1 MANIGVL
8 GAGTWGTALARML
21 AMNGHEVTMW
31 SALPQ
36 ELIELEKT
44 HKHKNLPGSTLPE
57 SICYTP
63 EISEICRGRDIL
75 LFAVPSPYVRTTA
88 RACLPYLDP
97 FQVIVDVAKGI
108 EAGSLM
114 TMSQVIQSEID
125 SQPGLQGVRVA
136 ALSGPTHAEEVALD
150 LPTAIVASSTDM
162 AAADKTQDIFM
173 NPNFRVYT
181 NSDVIGVELG
191 GAVKN
196 IIALACGMACG
207 LGYGDN
213 ARAALITRGAAEI
226 SRLAP
231 VCGGSA
237 GTIAG
242 LAGIGDLIVTC
253 TSVHSRN
260 FRAGVLLGQG
270 KSCDEAVKEVGMVV
284 EGLNALPG
292 VKALEA
298 KYKVEMPIVNM
309 VDAIVNGQVPVRDAV
324 DMLMGRRKTAEFQDH
339 VNFLKGG
346 KA

>member
-21 AMNGHEVTMW
+21 AVNGHNVTMW

-36 ELIELEKT
+36 ELIELKNT
-44 HKHKNLPGSTLPE
+44 RKHKNLPGCTLPE
-57 SICYTP
+57 SISYTP
-63 EISEICRGRDIL
+63 DLHEICQGRDIL

-88 RACLPYLDP
+88 RACLPHLAP

-114 TMSQVIQSEID
+114 TMSQVIQSEVD
-125 SQPGLQGVRVA
+125 SQPGLQGVRVV
-136 ALSGPTHAEEVALD
+136 ALSGPTHAAEVALE
-150 LPTAIVASSTDM
+150 LPTAIVASSEDM
-162 AAADKTQDIFM
+162 AAADKAQDIFM

-181 NSDVIGVELG
+181 NNDVIGVELG

-196 IIALACGMACG
+196 IIALGCGIACG

-260 FRAGVLLGQG
+260 FRAGALMGQG
-270 KSCDEAVKEVGMVV
+270 KTSEQAVAEVGMVV

-292 VKALEA
+292 VKALAA
-298 KYKVEMPIVNM
+298 KYHVEMPIVNM
-309 VDAIVNGQVPVRDAV
+309 VDAIVSGHVPVRDAV
-324 DMLMGRRKTAEFQDH
+324 DKLMGRRKTTEFSH
-339 VNFLKGG
+339 S
-346 KA
+346 

>member
-21 AMNGHEVTMW
+21 AVNGHNVTMW

-36 ELIELEKT
+36 ELIELKNT
-44 HKHKNLPGSTLPE
+44 RKHKNLPGCTLPE
-57 SICYTP
+57 SISYTP
-63 EISEICRGRDIL
+63 DIHEICQGRDIL

-88 RACLPYLDP
+88 RACLPHLAP

-114 TMSQVIQSEID
+114 TMSQVIQSEVD
-125 SQPGLQGVRVA
+125 SQPGLQGVRVV

-150 LPTAIVASSTDM
+150 LPTAIVASSEDM
-162 AAADKTQDIFM
+162 AAAEKAQDIFM

-181 NSDVIGVELG
+181 NNDVIGVELG

-196 IIALACGMACG
+196 IIALGCGIACG

-260 FRAGVLLGQG
+260 FRAGVLMGQG
-270 KSCDEAVKEVGMVV
+270 KTSEQAVAEVGMVV

-292 VKALEA
+292 VKALAA
-298 KYKVEMPIVNM
+298 KYHVEMPIVNM
-309 VDAIVNGQVPVRDAV
+309 VDAIVSGHVPVRDAV
-324 DMLMGRRKTAEFQDH
+324 DKLMGRRKTTEFFH
-339 VNFLKGG
+339 S
-346 KA
+346 

>member
-21 AMNGHEVTMW
+21 AVNGHNVTMW

-36 ELIELEKT
+36 ELIELKNT
-44 HKHKNLPGSTLPE
+44 RKHKNLPGCTLPE
-57 SICYTP
+57 SISYTP
-63 EISEICRGRDIL
+63 DIHEICQGRDIL

-88 RACLPYLDP
+88 RACLPHLAP

-114 TMSQVIQSEID
+114 TMSQVIQSEVD
-125 SQPGLQGVRVA
+125 SQPGLQGVRVV

-150 LPTAIVASSTDM
+150 LPTAIVASSADM
-162 AAADKTQDIFM
+162 AAAEKAQDIFM

-181 NSDVIGVELG
+181 NNDVIGVELG

-196 IIALACGMACG
+196 IIALGCGIACG

-260 FRAGVLLGQG
+260 FRAGVLMGQG
-270 KSCDEAVKEVGMVV
+270 KTSEQAVAEVGMVV

-292 VKALEA
+292 VKALAA
-298 KYKVEMPIVNM
+298 KYHVEMPIVNM
-309 VDAIVNGQVPVRDAV
+309 VDAIVSGHVPVRDAV
-324 DMLMGRRKTAEFQDH
+324 DKLMGRRKTTEFS
-339 VNFLKGG
+339 NS
-346 KA
+346 

>member
-21 AMNGHEVTMW
+21 AVNGHNVTMW

-36 ELIELEKT
+36 ELIELKNT
-44 HKHKNLPGSTLPE
+44 RKHKNLPGCTLPE
-57 SICYTP
+57 SISYTP
-63 EISEICRGRDIL
+63 DIHEICQGRDIL

-88 RACLPYLDP
+88 RSCLPHLAP

-114 TMSQVIQSEID
+114 TMSQVIQSEVD
-125 SQPGLQGVRVA
+125 SQPGLQGVRVV

-150 LPTAIVASSTDM
+150 LPTAIVASSADM
-162 AAADKTQDIFM
+162 AAAEKAQDIFM

-181 NSDVIGVELG
+181 NNDVIGVELG

-196 IIALACGMACG
+196 IIALGCGIACG

-231 VCGGSA
+231 VCGGSS

-260 FRAGVLLGQG
+260 FRAGVLMGQG
-270 KSCDEAVKEVGMVV
+270 KTSEQAVAEVGMVV

-292 VKALEA
+292 VKALAA
-298 KYKVEMPIVNM
+298 KYHVELPIVNM
-309 VDAIVNGQVPVRDAV
+309 VDAIVSGHVPVRDAV
-324 DMLMGRRKTAEFQDH
+324 DKLMGRRKTTEFSH
-339 VNFLKGG
+339 S
-346 KA
+346 

>member
-21 AMNGHEVTMW
+21 AVNGHNVTMW

-36 ELIELEKT
+36 DLIELKNT
-44 HKHKNLPGSTLPE
+44 RKHKNLPGCTLPE
-57 SICYTP
+57 SMAYTP
-63 EISEICRGRDIL
+63 DIHEICQGRDIL

-88 RACLPYLDP
+88 RACLPHLAP

-114 TMSQVIQSEID
+114 TMSQVIQSEVD
-125 SQPGLQGVRVA
+125 SQPGLQGVRVV

-150 LPTAIVASSTDM
+150 LPTAIVASSADM
-162 AAADKTQDIFM
+162 AAAEKAQDIFM

-181 NSDVIGVELG
+181 NNDVIGVELG

-196 IIALACGMACG
+196 IIALGCGIACG

-231 VCGGSA
+231 VCGGSS

-260 FRAGVLLGQG
+260 FRAGVLMGQG
-270 KSCDEAVKEVGMVV
+270 KTSEQAVAEVGMVV

-292 VKALEA
+292 VKALAA
-298 KYKVEMPIVNM
+298 KYHVEMPIVNM
-309 VDAIVNGQVPVRDAV
+309 VDAIVSGHVPVRDAV
-324 DMLMGRRKTAEFQDH
+324 DKLMGRRKTTEFSH
-339 VNFLKGG
+339 S
-346 KA
+346 

>member
-21 AMNGHEVTMW
+21 AVNGHNVTMW

-36 ELIELEKT
+36 ELIELKNT
-44 HKHKNLPGSTLPE
+44 RKHKNLPGCTLPE
-57 SICYTP
+57 SISYTP
-63 EISEICRGRDIL
+63 DIHEICQGRDIL

-88 RACLPYLDP
+88 RACLPHLAP

-114 TMSQVIQSEID
+114 TMSQVIQSEVD
-125 SQPGLQGVRVA
+125 SQPGLQGVRVV

-150 LPTAIVASSTDM
+150 LPTAIVASSEDM
-162 AAADKTQDIFM
+162 AAADKAQDIFM

-181 NSDVIGVELG
+181 NNDVIGVELG

-196 IIALACGMACG
+196 IIALGCGIACG

-260 FRAGVLLGQG
+260 FRAGVLMGQG
-270 KSCDEAVKEVGMVV
+270 KTSEQAVAEVGMVV

-292 VKALEA
+292 VKALAA
-298 KYKVEMPIVNM
+298 KYHVEMPIVNM
-309 VDAIVNGQVPVRDAV
+309 VDAIVSGHVPVRDAV
-324 DMLMGRRKTAEFQDH
+324 DMLMGRRKTTEFSH
-339 VNFLKGG
+339 S
-346 KA
+346 

>member
-21 AMNGHEVTMW
+21 AVNGHNVTMW

-36 ELIELEKT
+36 ELIELKNT
-44 HKHKNLPGSTLPE
+44 RKHKNLPGCTLSE
-57 SICYTP
+57 SISYTP
-63 EISEICRGRDIL
+63 DIHEICQGRDIL

-88 RACLPYLDP
+88 RACLPHLAP

-114 TMSQVIQSEID
+114 TMSQVIQSEVD
-125 SQPGLQGVRVA
+125 SQPGLQGVRVV

-150 LPTAIVASSTDM
+150 LPTAIVASSEDM
-162 AAADKTQDIFM
+162 AAADKAQDIFM

-181 NSDVIGVELG
+181 NNDVIGVELG

-196 IIALACGMACG
+196 IIALGCGIACG

-260 FRAGVLLGQG
+260 FRAGVLMGQG
-270 KSCDEAVKEVGMVV
+270 KTSEQAVAEVGMVV

-292 VKALEA
+292 VKALAA
-298 KYKVEMPIVNM
+298 KYHVEMPIVNM
-309 VDAIVNGQVPVRDAV
+309 VDAIVSGHVPVRDAV
-324 DMLMGRRKTAEFQDH
+324 DKLMGRCKTTEFSH
-339 VNFLKGG
+339 S
-346 KA
+346 

>member
-21 AMNGHEVTMW
+21 AVNGHNVTMW

-36 ELIELEKT
+36 ELIELKNT
-44 HKHKNLPGSTLPE
+44 RKHKNLPGCTLPE
-57 SICYTP
+57 SISYTP
-63 EISEICRGRDIL
+63 DIHEICQGRDIL

-88 RACLPYLDP
+88 RACLPHLAP

-114 TMSQVIQSEID
+114 TMSQVIQSEVD
-125 SQPGLQGVRVA
+125 SQPGLQGVRVV

-150 LPTAIVASSTDM
+150 LPTAIVASSEDM
-162 AAADKTQDIFM
+162 AAAEKAQDIFM

-181 NSDVIGVELG
+181 NNDVIGVELG

-196 IIALACGMACG
+196 IIALGCGIACG

-260 FRAGVLLGQG
+260 FRAGVLMGQG
-270 KSCDEAVKEVGMVV
+270 KTSEQAVAEVGMVV
-284 EGLNALPG
+284 EGINALPG
-292 VKALEA
+292 VKALAA
-298 KYKVEMPIVNM
+298 KYHVELPIVNM
-309 VDAIVNGQVPVRDAV
+309 VDAIVSGHVPVRDAV
-324 DMLMGRRKTAEFQDH
+324 DKLMGRRKTTEFSH
-339 VNFLKGG
+339 S
-346 KA
+346 

>member
-21 AMNGHEVTMW
+21 AVNGHNVTMW
-31 SALPQ
+31 STLPQ
-36 ELIELEKT
+36 ELIELKNT
-44 HKHKNLPGSTLPE
+44 RKHKNLPGCTLPE
-57 SICYTP
+57 SISYTP
-63 EISEICRGRDIL
+63 DIHEICQGRDIL

-88 RACLPYLDP
+88 RACLPHLAP

-114 TMSQVIQSEID
+114 TMSQVIQSEVD
-125 SQPGLQGVRVA
+125 SQPGLQGVRVV

-150 LPTAIVASSTDM
+150 LPTAIVASSEDM
-162 AAADKTQDIFM
+162 AAADKAQDIFM

-196 IIALACGMACG
+196 IIALGCGIACG

-260 FRAGVLLGQG
+260 FRAGVLMGQG
-270 KSCDEAVKEVGMVV
+270 KTSEQAVAEVGMVV

-292 VKALEA
+292 VKALAA
-298 KYKVEMPIVNM
+298 KYHVELPIVNM
-309 VDAIVNGQVPVRDAV
+309 VDAIVSGHVPVRDAV
-324 DMLMGRRKTAEFQDH
+324 DKLMGRRKTTEFSH
-339 VNFLKGG
+339 S
-346 KA
+346 

>member
-21 AMNGHEVTMW
+21 AVNGHNVTMW

-36 ELIELEKT
+36 ELIELKNT
-44 HKHKNLPGSTLPE
+44 RKHKNLPGSTLPE
-57 SICYTP
+57 SIAYTP
-63 EISEICRGRDIL
+63 DIHEICQGRDIL

-88 RACLPYLDP
+88 RACLPHLAP

-114 TMSQVIQSEID
+114 TMSQVIQSEVD
-125 SQPGLQGVRVA
+125 SQPGLQGVRVV

-150 LPTAIVASSTDM
+150 LPTAIVASSEDM
-162 AAADKTQDIFM
+162 AAADKAQDIFM

-181 NSDVIGVELG
+181 NNDVIGVELG

-196 IIALACGMACG
+196 IIALGCGIACG

-260 FRAGVLLGQG
+260 FRAGVLMGQG
-270 KSCDEAVKEVGMVV
+270 KTSEQAVAEVGMVV

-292 VKALEA
+292 VKALAA
-298 KYKVEMPIVNM
+298 KYHVEMPIVNM
-309 VDAIVNGQVPVRDAV
+309 VDAIVSGHVPVRDAV
-324 DMLMGRRKTAEFQDH
+324 DKLMGRRKTTEFSH
-339 VNFLKGG
+339 S
-346 KA
+346 

>member
-21 AMNGHEVTMW
+21 AVNGHNVTMW

-36 ELIELEKT
+36 ELIELKNT
-44 HKHKNLPGSTLPE
+44 RKHKNLPGSTLPE
-57 SICYTP
+57 SIAYTP
-63 EISEICRGRDIL
+63 DIHEICQGRDIL

-88 RACLPYLDP
+88 RACLPHLAP

-114 TMSQVIQSEID
+114 TMSQVIQSEVD
-125 SQPGLQGVRVA
+125 SQPGLQGVRVV

-150 LPTAIVASSTDM
+150 LPTAIVASSEDM
-162 AAADKTQDIFM
+162 AAAEKAQDIFM

-181 NSDVIGVELG
+181 NNDVIGVELG

-196 IIALACGMACG
+196 IIALGCGIACG

-231 VCGGSA
+231 VCGGSS

-260 FRAGVLLGQG
+260 FRAGVLMGQG
-270 KSCDEAVKEVGMVV
+270 KTSEQAVAEVGMVV

-292 VKALEA
+292 VKALAA
-298 KYKVEMPIVNM
+298 KYHVEMPIVNM
-309 VDAIVNGQVPVRDAV
+309 VDAIVSGHVPVRDAV
-324 DMLMGRRKTAEFQDH
+324 DMLMGRRKTTEFSH
-339 VNFLKGG
+339 S
-346 KA
+346 

>member
-21 AMNGHEVTMW
+21 AVNGHNVTMW

-36 ELIELEKT
+36 ELIELKNT
-44 HKHKNLPGSTLPE
+44 RKHKNLPGCTLPE
-57 SICYTP
+57 SISYTP
-63 EISEICRGRDIL
+63 DIHEICQGRDIL

-88 RACLPYLDP
+88 RACLPHLAP

-114 TMSQVIQSEID
+114 TMSQVIQSEVD
-125 SQPGLQGVRVA
+125 SQPGLQGVRVV

-150 LPTAIVASSTDM
+150 LPTAIVASSEDM
-162 AAADKTQDIFM
+162 AAAEKAQDIFM

-181 NSDVIGVELG
+181 NNDVIGVELG

-196 IIALACGMACG
+196 IIALGCGIACG

-260 FRAGVLLGQG
+260 FRAGVLMGQG
-270 KSCDEAVKEVGMVV
+270 KTSEQAVAEVGMVG

-292 VKALEA
+292 VKALAA
-298 KYKVEMPIVNM
+298 KYHVEMPIVNM
-309 VDAIVNGQVPVRDAV
+309 VDAIVSGHVPVRDAV
-324 DMLMGRRKTAEFQDH
+324 DKLMGRRKTTEFSH
-339 VNFLKGG
+339 S
-346 KA
+346 

>member
-21 AMNGHEVTMW
+21 AVNGHNVTMW

-36 ELIELEKT
+36 ELIELKNT
-44 HKHKNLPGSTLPE
+44 RKHKNLPGCTLPE
-57 SICYTP
+57 SIAYTP
-63 EISEICRGRDIL
+63 DIHEICQGRDIL

-88 RACLPYLDP
+88 RACLPHLAP

-114 TMSQVIQSEID
+114 TMSQVIQSEVD
-125 SQPGLQGVRVA
+125 SQPGLQGVRVV

-150 LPTAIVASSTDM
+150 LPTAIVASSEDM
-162 AAADKTQDIFM
+162 AAADKAQDIFM

-181 NSDVIGVELG
+181 NNDVIGVELG

-196 IIALACGMACG
+196 IIALGCGIACG

-253 TSVHSRN
+253 TSIHSRN
-260 FRAGVLLGQG
+260 FRAGVLMGQG
-270 KSCDEAVKEVGMVV
+270 KTSEQAVAEVGMVV

-292 VKALEA
+292 VKALAA
-298 KYKVEMPIVNM
+298 KYHVELPIVNM
-309 VDAIVNGQVPVRDAV
+309 VDAIVSGHVPVRDAV
-324 DMLMGRRKTAEFQDH
+324 DMLMGRRKTTEFSH
-339 VNFLKGG
+339 S
-346 KA
+346 

>member
-21 AMNGHEVTMW
+21 AVNGHNVTMW

-36 ELIELEKT
+36 ELIELKNT
-44 HKHKNLPGSTLPE
+44 RKHKNLPGSTLPE
-57 SICYTP
+57 SISYTP
-63 EISEICRGRDIL
+63 DIHEICQGRDIL

-88 RACLPYLDP
+88 RACLPHLAP

-114 TMSQVIQSEID
+114 TMSQVIQSEVD
-125 SQPGLQGVRVA
+125 SQPGLQGVRVV

-150 LPTAIVASSTDM
+150 LPTAIVASSEDM
-162 AAADKTQDIFM
+162 AAAEKAQDIFM

-181 NSDVIGVELG
+181 NNDVIGVELG

-196 IIALACGMACG
+196 IIALGCGIACG

-260 FRAGVLLGQG
+260 FRAGVLMGQG
-270 KSCDEAVKEVGMVV
+270 KTSEQAVAEVGMVV

-292 VKALEA
+292 VKALAA
-298 KYKVEMPIVNM
+298 KYHVELPIVNM
-309 VDAIVNGQVPVRDAV
+309 VDAIVSGHVPVRDAV
-324 DMLMGRRKTAEFQDH
+324 DKLMGRRKTTEFSH
-339 VNFLKGG
+339 S
-346 KA
+346 

>member
-21 AMNGHEVTMW
+21 AVNGHNVTMW

-36 ELIELEKT
+36 ELIELKNT
-44 HKHKNLPGSTLPE
+44 RKHKNLPGCTLPE
-57 SICYTP
+57 SISYTP
-63 EISEICRGRDIL
+63 DIHEICQGRDIL

-88 RACLPYLDP
+88 RACLPHLAP

-114 TMSQVIQSEID
+114 TMSQVIQSEVD
-125 SQPGLQGVRVA
+125 SQPGLQGVRVV

-150 LPTAIVASSTDM
+150 LPTAIVASSADM
-162 AAADKTQDIFM
+162 AAAEKAQDIFM

-181 NSDVIGVELG
+181 NNDVIGVELG

-196 IIALACGMACG
+196 IIALGCGIACG

-260 FRAGVLLGQG
+260 FRAGVLMGQG
-270 KSCDEAVKEVGMVV
+270 KTSEQAVAEVGMVV

-292 VKALEA
+292 VKALAA
-298 KYKVEMPIVNM
+298 KYHVEMPIVNM
-309 VDAIVNGQVPVRDAV
+309 VDAIVSGHVPVRDAV
-324 DMLMGRRKTAEFQDH
+324 DMLMGRRKTTEFSH
-339 VNFLKGG
+339 S
-346 KA
+346 

>member
-21 AMNGHEVTMW
+21 AVNGHNVTMW

-36 ELIELEKT
+36 ELIELKNT
-44 HKHKNLPGSTLPE
+44 RKHKNLPGCTLPE
-57 SICYTP
+57 SISYTP
-63 EISEICRGRDIL
+63 DIHEICQGRDIL

-88 RACLPYLDP
+88 RACLPHLAP

-114 TMSQVIQSEID
+114 TMSQVIQSEVD
-125 SQPGLQGVRVA
+125 SQPGLQGVRVV

-150 LPTAIVASSTDM
+150 LPTAIVASSEDM
-162 AAADKTQDIFM
+162 AAADKAQDIFM

-181 NSDVIGVELG
+181 NNDVIGVELG

-196 IIALACGMACG
+196 IIALGCGIACG

-260 FRAGVLLGQG
+260 FRAGVLMGQG
-270 KSCDEAVKEVGMVV
+270 KTSEQAVAEVGMVV

-292 VKALEA
+292 VKALAA
-298 KYKVEMPIVNM
+298 KYHVEMPIVNM
-309 VDAIVNGQVPVRDAV
+309 VDAIVIGHVPVRDAV
-324 DMLMGRRKTAEFQDH
+324 DKLMGRRKTTEFSH
-339 VNFLKGG
+339 S
-346 KA
+346 

>member
-21 AMNGHEVTMW
+21 AVNGHNVTMW

-36 ELIELEKT
+36 ELIELKNT
-44 HKHKNLPGSTLPE
+44 RKHKNLPGCTLPE
-57 SICYTP
+57 SISYTP
-63 EISEICRGRDIL
+63 DIHEICQGRDIL

-88 RACLPYLDP
+88 RACLPHLAP

-114 TMSQVIQSEID
+114 TMSQVIQSEVD
-125 SQPGLQGVRVA
+125 SQPGLQGVRVV

-150 LPTAIVASSTDM
+150 LPTAIVASSEDM
-162 AAADKTQDIFM
+162 AAADKAQDIFM

-181 NSDVIGVELG
+181 NNDVIGVELG

-196 IIALACGMACG
+196 IIALGCGIACG

-242 LAGIGDLIVTC
+242 LAGIGDLFVSC

-260 FRAGVLLGQG
+260 FRAGVLMGQG
-270 KSCDEAVKEVGMVV
+270 KTSEQAVAEVGMVV

-292 VKALEA
+292 VKALAA
-298 KYKVEMPIVNM
+298 KYHVEMPIVNM
-309 VDAIVNGQVPVRDAV
+309 VDAIVSGHVPVRDAV
-324 DMLMGRRKTAEFQDH
+324 DKLMGRRKTTEFSH
-339 VNFLKGG
+339 S
-346 KA
+346 

>member
-21 AMNGHEVTMW
+21 AVNGHTVTMW

-36 ELIELEKT
+36 ELIELKNT
-44 HKHKNLPGSTLPE
+44 RKHKNLPGCTLPE
-57 SICYTP
+57 SIAYTP
-63 EISEICRGRDIL
+63 DIHEICQGRDIL

-88 RACLPYLDP
+88 RACLPHLAP

-108 EAGSLM
+108 ETGSLM
-114 TMSQVIQSEID
+114 TMSQVIQSEVD

-150 LPTAIVASSTDM
+150 LPTAIVASSEDM
-162 AAADKTQDIFM
+162 AAAEKAQDIFM

-181 NSDVIGVELG
+181 NNDVIGVELG

-196 IIALACGMACG
+196 IIALGCGIACG

-260 FRAGVLLGQG
+260 FRAGVLMGQG
-270 KSCDEAVKEVGMVV
+270 KTSEQAVAEVGMVV

-292 VKALEA
+292 VKALAA
-298 KYKVEMPIVNM
+298 KYHVEMPIVNM
-309 VDAIVNGQVPVRDAV
+309 VDAIVSGHVPVRDAV
-324 DMLMGRRKTAEFQDH
+324 DMLMGRRKTTEFSH
-339 VNFLKGG
+339 S
-346 KA
+346 

>member
-21 AMNGHEVTMW
+21 AVNGHNVTMW

-36 ELIELEKT
+36 ELIELKNT
-44 HKHKNLPGSTLPE
+44 RKHKNLPGCTLPE
-57 SICYTP
+57 SISYTP
-63 EISEICRGRDIL
+63 DIHEICQGRDIL
-75 LFAVPSPYVRTTA
+75 LFAVPSPYVRATA
-88 RACLPYLDP
+88 RACLPHLAP

-114 TMSQVIQSEID
+114 TMSQVIQSEVD
-125 SQPGLQGVRVA
+125 SQPGLQGVRVV

-150 LPTAIVASSTDM
+150 LPTAIVASSEDM
-162 AAADKTQDIFM
+162 AAADKAQDIFM

-181 NSDVIGVELG
+181 NNDVIGVELG

-196 IIALACGMACG
+196 IIALGCGIACG

-260 FRAGVLLGQG
+260 FRAGVLMGQG
-270 KSCDEAVKEVGMVV
+270 KTSEQAVAEVGMVV

-292 VKALEA
+292 VKALAA
-298 KYKVEMPIVNM
+298 KYHVELPIVNM
-309 VDAIVNGQVPVRDAV
+309 VDAIVSGHVPVRDAV
-324 DMLMGRRKTAEFQDH
+324 DKLMGRRKTTEFSH
-339 VNFLKGG
+339 S
-346 KA
+346 

>member
-21 AMNGHEVTMW
+21 AVNGHNVTMW

-36 ELIELEKT
+36 ELIELKNT
-44 HKHKNLPGSTLPE
+44 RKHKNLPGCTLPE
-57 SICYTP
+57 SIAYTP
-63 EISEICRGRDIL
+63 DIHEICQGRDIL

-88 RACLPYLDP
+88 RACLPHLAP

-114 TMSQVIQSEID
+114 TMSQVIQSEVD
-125 SQPGLQGVRVA
+125 SQPGLQGVRVV

-150 LPTAIVASSTDM
+150 LPTAIVASSEDM
-162 AAADKTQDIFM
+162 AAAEKAQDIFM

-181 NSDVIGVELG
+181 NNDVIGVELG

-196 IIALACGMACG
+196 IIALGCGIACG

-260 FRAGVLLGQG
+260 FRAGVLMGQG
-270 KSCDEAVKEVGMVV
+270 KTSEQAVAEVGMVV

-292 VKALEA
+292 VKALAA
-298 KYKVEMPIVNM
+298 KYHVEMPIVNM
-309 VDAIVNGQVPVRDAV
+309 VDAIVSGHVPVRDAV
-324 DMLMGRRKTAEFQDH
+324 DKLMGRRKTTEFSH
-339 VNFLKGG
+339 S
-346 KA
+346 

>member
-21 AMNGHEVTMW
+21 AVNGHNVTMW

-36 ELIELEKT
+36 ELIELKNT
-44 HKHKNLPGSTLPE
+44 RKHKNLPGCTLPE
-57 SICYTP
+57 SISYTP
-63 EISEICRGRDIL
+63 DIHEICQGRDIL

-88 RACLPYLDP
+88 RACLPHLTP

-114 TMSQVIQSEID
+114 TMSQVIQSEVD
-125 SQPGLQGVRVA
+125 SQPGLQGVRVV

-150 LPTAIVASSTDM
+150 LPTAIVASSEDM
-162 AAADKTQDIFM
+162 AAADKAQDIFM

-181 NSDVIGVELG
+181 NNDVIGVELG

-196 IIALACGMACG
+196 IIALGCGIACG

-237 GTIAG
+237 GTIEG

-260 FRAGVLLGQG
+260 FRAGVLMGQG
-270 KSCDEAVKEVGMVV
+270 KTSEQAVAEVGMVV

-292 VKALEA
+292 VKALAA
-298 KYKVEMPIVNM
+298 KYHVEMPIVNM
-309 VDAIVNGQVPVRDAV
+309 VDAIVSGHVPVRDAV
-324 DMLMGRRKTAEFQDH
+324 DKLMGRRKTTEFSH
-339 VNFLKGG
+339 S
-346 KA
+346 

>member
-21 AMNGHEVTMW
+21 AVNGHNVTMW

-36 ELIELEKT
+36 ELTELKNT
-44 HKHKNLPGSTLPE
+44 RKHKNLPGCTLPE
-57 SICYTP
+57 SIAYTP
-63 EISEICRGRDIL
+63 DIHEICQGRDIL

-88 RACLPYLDP
+88 RACLPHLAP

-114 TMSQVIQSEID
+114 TMSQVIQSEVD
-125 SQPGLQGVRVA
+125 SQPGLQGVRVV

-150 LPTAIVASSTDM
+150 LPTAIVASSEDM
-162 AAADKTQDIFM
+162 AAAEKAQDIFM
-173 NPNFRVYT
+173 SPNFRVYT
-181 NSDVIGVELG
+181 NNDVIGVELG

-196 IIALACGMACG
+196 IIALGCGIACG

-260 FRAGVLLGQG
+260 FRAGVLMGQG
-270 KSCDEAVKEVGMVV
+270 KTSEQAVAEVGMVV

-292 VKALEA
+292 VKALAA
-298 KYKVEMPIVNM
+298 KYHVEMPIVNM
-309 VDAIVNGQVPVRDAV
+309 VDAIVSGHVPVRDAV
-324 DMLMGRRKTAEFQDH
+324 DMLMGRRKTTEFSH
-339 VNFLKGG
+339 S
-346 KA
+346 

>member
-21 AMNGHEVTMW
+21 AVNGHEVTMW

-36 ELIELEKT
+36 ELVELEKT
-44 HKHKNLPGSTLPE
+44 HKHKNLPGCTLPE
-57 SICYTP
+57 SIHYTP
-63 EISEICRGRDIL
+63 EIREICQGRDIL
-75 LFAVPSPYVRTTA
+75 LFAVPSPYVRSTA
-88 RACLPYLDP
+88 RACLDYLDP

-108 EAGSLM
+108 EPGTLM
-114 TMSQVIQSEID
+114 TMSQVILSEVKTKA
-125 SQPGLQGVRVA
+125 GLQGVRVV
-136 ALSGPTHAEEVALD
+136 ALSGPTHAEEVSLD
-150 LPTAIVASSTDM
+150 LPTAIVASSEDM
-162 AAADKTQDIFM
+162 AAADKAQDIFM

-196 IIALACGMACG
+196 IIALACGMSCG

-231 VCGGSA
+231 VCGGSS

-253 TSVHSRN
+253 TSIHSRN

-270 KSCDEAVKEVGMVV
+270 KSREEAVKEVGMVV

-292 VKALEA
+292 VRALEA
-298 KYKVEMPIVNM
+298 KYKVEMPIVDM
-309 VDAIVNGQVPVRDAV
+309 VNAIVSGEVPVRDAV
-324 DMLMGRRKTAEFQDH
+324 DKLMGRRKTTEFH
-339 VNFLKGG
+339 GHTNG
-346 KA
+346 

>member
-21 AMNGHEVTMW
+21 AVNGHNVTMW

-36 ELIELEKT
+36 ELIELKNT
-44 HKHKNLPGSTLPE
+44 RKHKNLPGCTLPE
-57 SICYTP
+57 SISYTP
-63 EISEICRGRDIL
+63 NIHEICQGRDIL

-88 RACLPYLDP
+88 RACLPHLAP

-114 TMSQVIQSEID
+114 TMSQVIQSEVD
-125 SQPGLQGVRVA
+125 SQPGLQGVRVV

-150 LPTAIVASSTDM
+150 LPTAIVASSEDM
-162 AAADKTQDIFM
+162 AAADKAQDIFM

-181 NSDVIGVELG
+181 NNDVIGVELG

-196 IIALACGMACG
+196 IIALGCGIACG

-260 FRAGVLLGQG
+260 FRAGVLMGQG
-270 KSCDEAVKEVGMVV
+270 KTSEQAVAEVGMVV

-292 VKALEA
+292 VKALAA
-298 KYKVEMPIVNM
+298 KYHVELPIVNM
-309 VDAIVNGQVPVRDAV
+309 VDAIVSGHVPVRDAV
-324 DMLMGRRKTAEFQDH
+324 DKLMGRRKTTEFSH
-339 VNFLKGG
+339 S
-346 KA
+346 

>member
-21 AMNGHEVTMW
+21 AVNGHNVTMW

-36 ELIELEKT
+36 ELIELKNT
-44 HKHKNLPGSTLPE
+44 RKHKNLPGCTLPE
-57 SICYTP
+57 SIAYTP
-63 EISEICRGRDIL
+63 DIHEICQGRDIL

-88 RACLPYLDP
+88 RACLPHLAP

-114 TMSQVIQSEID
+114 AMSQVIQSEVD
-125 SQPGLQGVRVA
+125 SQPGLQGVRVV

-150 LPTAIVASSTDM
+150 LPTAIVASSEDM
-162 AAADKTQDIFM
+162 AAAEKAQDIFM

-181 NSDVIGVELG
+181 NNDVIGVELG

-196 IIALACGMACG
+196 IIALGCGIACG

-260 FRAGVLLGQG
+260 FRAGVLMGQG
-270 KSCDEAVKEVGMVV
+270 KTSEQAVAEVGMVV

-292 VKALEA
+292 VKALAA
-298 KYKVEMPIVNM
+298 KYHVEMPIVNM
-309 VDAIVNGQVPVRDAV
+309 VDAIVSGHVPVRDAV
-324 DMLMGRRKTAEFQDH
+324 DKLMGRRKTTEFSH
-339 VNFLKGG
+339 S
-346 KA
+346 

>member
-21 AMNGHEVTMW
+21 AVNGHNVTMW

-36 ELIELEKT
+36 ELIELKNT
-44 HKHKNLPGSTLPE
+44 RKHKNLPGCTLPE
-57 SICYTP
+57 SISYTP
-63 EISEICRGRDIL
+63 DIHEICQGRDIL

-88 RACLPYLDP
+88 RACLPHLAP

-114 TMSQVIQSEID
+114 TMSQVIQSEVD
-125 SQPGLQGVRVA
+125 SQPGLQGVRVV

-150 LPTAIVASSTDM
+150 LPTAIVASSEDM
-162 AAADKTQDIFM
+162 AAADKAQDIFM

-181 NSDVIGVELG
+181 NNDVIGVELG

-196 IIALACGMACG
+196 IIALGCGIACG

-260 FRAGVLLGQG
+260 FRAGVLMGQG
-270 KSCDEAVKEVGMVV
+270 KTSEQAVAEVGMVV

-292 VKALEA
+292 VKALAA
-298 KYKVEMPIVNM
+298 KYHVELPIVNM
-309 VDAIVNGQVPVRDAV
+309 VDAIVSGHVPVRDAV
-324 DMLMGRRKTAEFQDH
+324 DKLMGRRKTTEFSH
-339 VNFLKGG
+339 S
-346 KA
+346 

>member
-21 AMNGHEVTMW
+21 AVNGHNVTMW

-36 ELIELEKT
+36 ELIELKNT
-44 HKHKNLPGSTLPE
+44 RKHKNLPGCTLPE
-57 SICYTP
+57 SISYTP
-63 EISEICRGRDIL
+63 DIHEICQGRDIL

-88 RACLPYLDP
+88 RACLPHLAP

-114 TMSQVIQSEID
+114 TMSQVIQSEVD
-125 SQPGLQGVRVA
+125 SQPGLQGVRVV

-150 LPTAIVASSTDM
+150 LPTAIVASSEDM
-162 AAADKTQDIFM
+162 AAADKAQDIFM

-181 NSDVIGVELG
+181 NNDVIGVELG

-196 IIALACGMACG
+196 IIALGCGIACG

-260 FRAGVLLGQG
+260 FRAGVLMGQG
-270 KSCDEAVKEVGMVV
+270 KTSEQAVAEVGMVV

-292 VKALEA
+292 VKALAA
-298 KYKVEMPIVNM
+298 KHHVEMPIVNM
-309 VDAIVNGQVPVRDAV
+309 VDAIVSGHVPVRDAV
-324 DMLMGRRKTAEFQDH
+324 DKLMGRRKTTEFSH
-339 VNFLKGG
+339 S
-346 KA
+346 

>member
-21 AMNGHEVTMW
+21 AVNGHNVTMW

-36 ELIELEKT
+36 ELIELKNT
-44 HKHKNLPGSTLPE
+44 RKHKNLPGCTLPE
-57 SICYTP
+57 SISYTP
-63 EISEICRGRDIL
+63 DIHEICQGRDIL

-88 RACLPYLDP
+88 RACLAHLAP

-114 TMSQVIQSEID
+114 TMSQVIQSEVD
-125 SQPGLQGVRVA
+125 SQPGLQGVRVV

-150 LPTAIVASSTDM
+150 LPTAIVASSEDM
-162 AAADKTQDIFM
+162 AAADKAQDIFM

-181 NSDVIGVELG
+181 NNDVIGVELG

-196 IIALACGMACG
+196 IIALGCGIACG

-260 FRAGVLLGQG
+260 FRAGVLMGQG
-270 KSCDEAVKEVGMVV
+270 KTSEQAVAEVGMVV

-292 VKALEA
+292 VKALAA
-298 KYKVEMPIVNM
+298 KYHVEMPIVNM
-309 VDAIVNGQVPVRDAV
+309 VDAIVSGHVPVRDAV
-324 DMLMGRRKTAEFQDH
+324 DKLMGRRKTTEFSH
-339 VNFLKGG
+339 S
-346 KA
+346 

>member
-21 AMNGHEVTMW
+21 AVNGHNVTMW

-36 ELIELEKT
+36 ELIELKNT
-44 HKHKNLPGSTLPE
+44 RKHKNLPGCTLPE
-57 SICYTP
+57 SISYTP
-63 EISEICRGRDIL
+63 DIHEICQGRDIL

-88 RACLPYLDP
+88 RACLPHLAP

-114 TMSQVIQSEID
+114 TMSQVIQSEVD
-125 SQPGLQGVRVA
+125 SQPGLQGVRVV

-150 LPTAIVASSTDM
+150 LPTAIVASSEDM
-162 AAADKTQDIFM
+162 AAADKAQDIFM

-181 NSDVIGVELG
+181 NNDVIGVELG

-196 IIALACGMACG
+196 IIALGCGIACG

-242 LAGIGDLIVTC
+242 LAGIGDLIVTF

-260 FRAGVLLGQG
+260 FRAGVLMGQG
-270 KSCDEAVKEVGMVV
+270 KTSEQAVAEVGMVV

-292 VKALEA
+292 VKALAA
-298 KYKVEMPIVNM
+298 KYHVEMPIVNM
-309 VDAIVNGQVPVRDAV
+309 VDAIVSGHVPVRDAV
-324 DMLMGRRKTAEFQDH
+324 DKLMGRRKTTEFSH
-339 VNFLKGG
+339 S
-346 KA
+346 

>member
-21 AMNGHEVTMW
+21 AVNGHNVTMW

-36 ELIELEKT
+36 ELIELKNT
-44 HKHKNLPGSTLPE
+44 RKHKNLPGCTLPE
-57 SICYTP
+57 SISYTP
-63 EISEICRGRDIL
+63 DIHEICQGRDIL

-88 RACLPYLDP
+88 RACLPHLAP

-114 TMSQVIQSEID
+114 TMSQVIQSEVD

-150 LPTAIVASSTDM
+150 LPTAIVASSEDM
-162 AAADKTQDIFM
+162 AAAEKAQDIFM

-181 NSDVIGVELG
+181 NNDVIGVELG

-196 IIALACGMACG
+196 IIALGCGIACG

-260 FRAGVLLGQG
+260 FRAGVLMGQG
-270 KSCDEAVKEVGMVV
+270 KTSEQAVAEVGMVV

-292 VKALEA
+292 VKALAA
-298 KYKVEMPIVNM
+298 KYHVEMPIVNM
-309 VDAIVNGQVPVRDAV
+309 VDAIVSGHVPVRDAV
-324 DMLMGRRKTAEFQDH
+324 DKLMGRRKTTEFSH
-339 VNFLKGG
+339 S
-346 KA
+346 

>member
-21 AMNGHEVTMW
+21 AVNGHNVTMW

-36 ELIELEKT
+36 ELIELKNT
-44 HKHKNLPGSTLPE
+44 RKHKNLPGCTLPE
-57 SICYTP
+57 SIAYTP
-63 EISEICRGRDIL
+63 DIHEICQGRDIL

-88 RACLPYLDP
+88 RACLPHLAP

-114 TMSQVIQSEID
+114 AMSQVIQSEVD
-125 SQPGLQGVRVA
+125 SQPGLQGVRVV

-150 LPTAIVASSTDM
+150 LPTAIVASSEDM
-162 AAADKTQDIFM
+162 AAAEKAQDIFM
-173 NPNFRVYT
+173 NLNFRVYT
-181 NSDVIGVELG
+181 NNDVIGVELG

-196 IIALACGMACG
+196 IIALGCGIACG

-260 FRAGVLLGQG
+260 FRAGVLMGQG
-270 KSCDEAVKEVGMVV
+270 KTSEQAVAEVGMVV

-292 VKALEA
+292 VKALAA
-298 KYKVEMPIVNM
+298 KYHVEMPIVNM
-309 VDAIVNGQVPVRDAV
+309 VDAIVSGHVPVRDAV
-324 DMLMGRRKTAEFQDH
+324 DKLMGRRKTTEFSH
-339 VNFLKGG
+339 S
-346 KA
+346 

>member
-21 AMNGHEVTMW
+21 AVNGHNVTMW

-36 ELIELEKT
+36 ELIELINT
-44 HKHKNLPGSTLPE
+44 RKHKNLPGCTLPE
-57 SICYTP
+57 SISYTP
-63 EISEICRGRDIL
+63 DIHEICQGRDIL

-88 RACLPYLDP
+88 RACLPHLAP

-114 TMSQVIQSEID
+114 TMSQVIQSEVD

-150 LPTAIVASSTDM
+150 LPTAIVASSEDM
-162 AAADKTQDIFM
+162 AAADKAQDIFM

-181 NSDVIGVELG
+181 NNDVIGVELG

-196 IIALACGMACG
+196 IIALGCGIACG

-260 FRAGVLLGQG
+260 FRAGVLMGQG
-270 KSCDEAVKEVGMVV
+270 KTSEQSVAEVGMVV

-292 VKALEA
+292 VKALAA
-298 KYKVEMPIVNM
+298 KYHVEMPIVNM
-309 VDAIVNGQVPVRDAV
+309 VDAIVSGHVPVRDAV
-324 DMLMGRRKTAEFQDH
+324 DKLMGRRKTTEFSH
-339 VNFLKGG
+339 S
-346 KA
+346 

>member
-21 AMNGHEVTMW
+21 AVNGHNVTMW

-36 ELIELEKT
+36 ELIELKNT
-44 HKHKNLPGSTLPE
+44 RKHKNLPGCTLPE
-57 SICYTP
+57 SIAYTP
-63 EISEICRGRDIL
+63 DIHEICQGRDIL

-88 RACLPYLDP
+88 RACLPHLAP

-114 TMSQVIQSEID
+114 TMSQVIQSEVD
-125 SQPGLQGVRVA
+125 SQPGLQGVRVV

-150 LPTAIVASSTDM
+150 LPTAIVASSEDM
-162 AAADKTQDIFM
+162 AAAEKAQDIFM

-181 NSDVIGVELG
+181 NNDVIGVELG

-196 IIALACGMACG
+196 IIALGCGIACG

-231 VCGGSA
+231 VCGGSS

-260 FRAGVLLGQG
+260 FRAGVLMGQG
-270 KSCDEAVKEVGMVV
+270 KTSEQAVAEVGMVV

-292 VKALEA
+292 VKALAA
-298 KYKVEMPIVNM
+298 KYHVEMPIVNM
-309 VDAIVNGQVPVRDAV
+309 VDAIVSGHVPVRDAV
-324 DMLMGRRKTAEFQDH
+324 DKLMGRRKTTEFPH
-339 VNFLKGG
+339 S
-346 KA
+346 

>member
-21 AMNGHEVTMW
+21 AVNGHNVTMW

-36 ELIELEKT
+36 ELIELKNT
-44 HKHKNLPGSTLPE
+44 RKHKNLPGCTLPE
-57 SICYTP
+57 SISYTP
-63 EISEICRGRDIL
+63 DIHEICQGRDIL

-88 RACLPYLDP
+88 RACLPHLAP
-97 FQVIVDVAKGI
+97 FQVVVDVAKGI

-114 TMSQVIQSEID
+114 TMSQVIQSEVD
-125 SQPGLQGVRVA
+125 SQPGLQGVRVV

-150 LPTAIVASSTDM
+150 LPTAIVASSEDM
-162 AAADKTQDIFM
+162 AAAEKAQDIFM

-181 NSDVIGVELG
+181 NNDVIGVELG

-196 IIALACGMACG
+196 IIALGCGIACG

-231 VCGGSA
+231 VCGGSS

-260 FRAGVLLGQG
+260 FRAGVLMGQG
-270 KSCDEAVKEVGMVV
+270 KTSEQAVAEVGMVV

-292 VKALEA
+292 VKALAA
-298 KYKVEMPIVNM
+298 KYHVELPIVNM
-309 VDAIVNGQVPVRDAV
+309 VDAIVSGHVPVRDAV
-324 DMLMGRRKTAEFQDH
+324 DKLMGRRKTTEFSH
-339 VNFLKGG
+339 S
-346 KA
+346 

>member
-21 AMNGHEVTMW
+21 AVNGHEVTMW

-36 ELIELEKT
+36 ELVELEKT
-44 HKHKNLPGSTLPE
+44 HKHKNLPGCTLPE
-57 SICYTP
+57 SIHYTP
-63 EISEICRGRDIL
+63 EIREICQGRDIL
-75 LFAVPSPYVRTTA
+75 LFAVPSPYVRSTA
-88 RACLPYLDP
+88 RACLDYLDP

-108 EAGSLM
+108 EPGTLM
-114 TMSQVIQSEID
+114 TMSQVILSEVKTKA
-125 SQPGLQGVRVA
+125 GLQGVRVV
-136 ALSGPTHAEEVALD
+136 ALSGPTHAEEVSLD
-150 LPTAIVASSTDM
+150 LPTAIVASSEDM
-162 AAADKTQDIFM
+162 AAADKAQDIFM

-181 NSDVIGVELG
+181 NNDVIGVELG

-196 IIALACGMACG
+196 IIALACGMSCG

-231 VCGGSA
+231 VCGGSS

-253 TSVHSRN
+253 TSIHSRN

-270 KSCDEAVKEVGMVV
+270 KSCEEAVKEVGMVV

-292 VKALEA
+292 VRALEA
-298 KYKVEMPIVNM
+298 KYKVEMPIVDM
-309 VDAIVNGQVPVRDAV
+309 VNAIVSGEVPVRDAV
-324 DMLMGRRKTAEFQDH
+324 DKLMGRRKTTEFH
-339 VNFLKGG
+339 GHTNG
-346 KA
+346 

>member
-21 AMNGHEVTMW
+21 AVNGHNVTMW

-36 ELIELEKT
+36 ELIELKNT
-44 HKHKNLPGSTLPE
+44 RKHKNLPGCTLPE
-57 SICYTP
+57 SISYTP
-63 EISEICRGRDIL
+63 DIHEICQGRDIL

-88 RACLPYLDP
+88 RACLPHLAL

-114 TMSQVIQSEID
+114 TMSQVIQSEVD
-125 SQPGLQGVRVA
+125 SQPGLQGVRVV

-150 LPTAIVASSTDM
+150 LPTAIVASSEDM
-162 AAADKTQDIFM
+162 AAAEKAQDIFM

-181 NSDVIGVELG
+181 NNDVIGVELG

-196 IIALACGMACG
+196 IIALGCGIACG

-231 VCGGSA
+231 VCGGSS

-260 FRAGVLLGQG
+260 FRAGVLMGQG
-270 KSCDEAVKEVGMVV
+270 KTSEQAVAEVGMVV

-292 VKALEA
+292 VKALAA
-298 KYKVEMPIVNM
+298 KYHVEMPIVNM
-309 VDAIVNGQVPVRDAV
+309 VDAIVSGHVPVRDAV
-324 DMLMGRRKTAEFQDH
+324 DKLMGRRKTTEFSH
-339 VNFLKGG
+339 S
-346 KA
+346 

>member
-21 AMNGHEVTMW
+21 AVNGHNVTMW

-36 ELIELEKT
+36 ELIELKNT
-44 HKHKNLPGSTLPE
+44 RKHKNLPGCTLPE
-57 SICYTP
+57 SISYTP
-63 EISEICRGRDIL
+63 DIHEICQGRDIL

-88 RACLPYLDP
+88 RACLPHLAP

-114 TMSQVIQSEID
+114 AMSQVIQSEVD
-125 SQPGLQGVRVA
+125 SQPGLQGVRVV

-150 LPTAIVASSTDM
+150 LPTAIVASSEDM
-162 AAADKTQDIFM
+162 AAAEKAQDIFM

-181 NSDVIGVELG
+181 NNDVIGVELG

-196 IIALACGMACG
+196 IIALGCGIACG

-260 FRAGVLLGQG
+260 FRAGVLMGQG
-270 KSCDEAVKEVGMVV
+270 KTSEQAVAEVGMVV

-292 VKALEA
+292 VKALAA
-298 KYKVEMPIVNM
+298 KHHVEMPIVNM
-309 VDAIVNGQVPVRDAV
+309 VDAIVSGHVPVRDAV
-324 DMLMGRRKTAEFQDH
+324 DMLMGRRKTTEFSH
-339 VNFLKGG
+339 S
-346 KA
+346 

>member
-21 AMNGHEVTMW
+21 AVNGHNVTMW

-36 ELIELEKT
+36 ELIELKNT
-44 HKHKNLPGSTLPE
+44 RKHKNLPDCTLPE
-57 SICYTP
+57 SIAYTP
-63 EISEICRGRDIL
+63 DIHEICQGRDIL

-88 RACLPYLDP
+88 RACLPHLAP

-114 TMSQVIQSEID
+114 TMSQVIQSEVD
-125 SQPGLQGVRVA
+125 SQPGLQGVRVV

-150 LPTAIVASSTDM
+150 LPTAIVASSEDM
-162 AAADKTQDIFM
+162 AAAEKAQDIFM

-181 NSDVIGVELG
+181 NNDVIGVELG

-196 IIALACGMACG
+196 IIALGCGIACG

-260 FRAGVLLGQG
+260 FRAGVLMGQG
-270 KSCDEAVKEVGMVV
+270 KASEQAVAEVGMVV

-292 VKALEA
+292 VKALAA
-298 KYKVEMPIVNM
+298 KYHVEMPIVNM
-309 VDAIVNGQVPVRDAV
+309 VDAIVSGHVPVRDAV
-324 DMLMGRRKTAEFQDH
+324 DKLMGRRKTTEFSH
-339 VNFLKGG
+339 S
-346 KA
+346 

>member
-21 AMNGHEVTMW
+21 AVNGHNVTMW

-36 ELIELEKT
+36 ELIELKNT
-44 HKHKNLPGSTLPE
+44 RKHKNLPGCTLPE
-57 SICYTP
+57 SISYTP
-63 EISEICRGRDIL
+63 NIHEICQGRDIL

-88 RACLPYLDP
+88 RACLPHLAP

-114 TMSQVIQSEID
+114 TMSQVIQSEVD

-150 LPTAIVASSTDM
+150 LPTAIVASSEDM
-162 AAADKTQDIFM
+162 AAAEKAQDIFM

-181 NSDVIGVELG
+181 NNDVIGVELG

-196 IIALACGMACG
+196 IIALGCGIACG

-231 VCGGSA
+231 VCGGSS

-260 FRAGVLLGQG
+260 FRAGVLMGQG
-270 KSCDEAVKEVGMVV
+270 KTSEQAVAEVGMVV

-292 VKALEA
+292 VKALAA
-298 KYKVEMPIVNM
+298 KYHVEMPIVNM
-309 VDAIVNGQVPVRDAV
+309 VDAIVSGHVPVRDAV
-324 DMLMGRRKTAEFQDH
+324 DKLMGRRKTTEFSH
-339 VNFLKGG
+339 S
-346 KA
+346 

>member
-21 AMNGHEVTMW
+21 AVNGHNVTMW

-36 ELIELEKT
+36 ELTELKNT
-44 HKHKNLPGSTLPE
+44 RKHKNLPGCTLPE
-57 SICYTP
+57 SISYTP
-63 EISEICRGRDIL
+63 DIHEICQGRDIL

-88 RACLPYLDP
+88 RACLPHLAP

-114 TMSQVIQSEID
+114 TMSQVIQSEVD
-125 SQPGLQGVRVA
+125 SQPGLQGVRVV

-150 LPTAIVASSTDM
+150 LPTAIVASSEDM
-162 AAADKTQDIFM
+162 AAADKAQDIFM

-181 NSDVIGVELG
+181 NNDVIGVELG

-196 IIALACGMACG
+196 IIALGCGIACG

-231 VCGGSA
+231 VCGGSS

-260 FRAGVLLGQG
+260 FRAGVLMGQG
-270 KSCDEAVKEVGMVV
+270 KTSEQAVAEVGMVV

-292 VKALEA
+292 VKALAA
-298 KYKVEMPIVNM
+298 KYHVEMPIVNM
-309 VDAIVNGQVPVRDAV
+309 VDAIVSGHVPVRDAV
-324 DMLMGRRKTAEFQDH
+324 DMLMGRRKTTEFSH
-339 VNFLKGG
+339 S
-346 KA
+346 